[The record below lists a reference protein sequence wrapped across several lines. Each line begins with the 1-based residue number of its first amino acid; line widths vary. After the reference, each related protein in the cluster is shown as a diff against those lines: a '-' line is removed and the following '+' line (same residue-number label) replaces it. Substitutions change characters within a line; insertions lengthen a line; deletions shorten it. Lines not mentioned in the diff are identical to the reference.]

1 MRTLWLRAPFMWL
14 RFPVGALATLFVAA
28 ITAMTAVTSTAFLA
42 STEEG
47 SLREGIEPNRWVA
60 GYRIG
65 FPNYLSTELFRQGI
79 EFYEAF
85 LGEATEFLDERFAD
99 LPYVGKAHLNIVGTP
114 MVAASGNES
123 INLRPVVR
131 TDAVRHV
138 TRLEGNGTAGAW
150 LSDGAAAELG
160 VGPGDDVELIFESR
174 RATIEISG
182 VYKHLAAE
190 PPRVFWSSLSPYV
203 YRDPGQEYDPPPLLL
218 MDLPT
223 YRSVLPQLRDVGGVS
238 VDVPMVE
245 TEMSLAEAERI
256 AATFEST
263 LAAVSSTGPL
273 AGETPSFLFRAA
285 DSSTSMYGIVSSA
298 RERLTT
304 VTPVTEVLSAGA
316 RVVALAL
323 MAAAGFFLV
332 KRRRTEVAV
341 LAARG
346 IGPFA
351 QASRLGLESLMPL
364 LVGSTIGA
372 VGGFLLV
379 EVLGPARDISFG
391 LLTDALPDV
400 AVTVGAGFVL
410 LVLTAAVAARREEQ
424 AIAELPA
431 SVSATH
437 WLVGGVVIAA
447 AAGSIA
453 WRMAQDVSGADADA
467 LEDPWITAAPVL
479 MILGI
484 GFLAAGLFRFAL
496 PFVARVLRFR
506 IPPLYLSA
514 RRLSGASMLT
524 QVLVIAG
531 VWSLGIA
538 IYAFTVSASIDAT
551 ADAKSKLFIGSDF
564 SALVTDVRTVDSVDY
579 SPATG
584 VVRVERMPLNN
595 GGDVAILGV
604 NPATFAD
611 AAFWDSSFAEKDL
624 HALMD
629 SMKGS
634 TEAPLKVIATAD
646 LGPEPAFESPSGTV
660 ELEVVAIVDSFPG
673 QPSNKDMV
681 VMTRGALAYAQ
692 AEMGASSGAARPQI
706 WAKGDRTE
714 IEAALSSS
722 GFSYYQALDSETVL
736 ETPGLQSLLWML
748 GLLAA
753 LGGAAAL
760 IAVFGLL
767 LYLQARQRA
776 ALVSSALTRRM
787 GMSRRAEFVTWSGEV
802 AGALLTSLL
811 AATLIGVQVSNLMK
825 DRLDPRPELL
835 PQPILVVPVT
845 LLLGSLACMLV
856 LSVVSGWR
864 IRSAIDRADVAEVMR
879 T

>member
-1 MRTLWLRAPFMWL
+1 VRALWLRAPFMWL
-14 RFPVGALATLFVAA
+14 RFPVGALAVLFVAA

-42 STEEG
+42 STEQG

-65 FPNYLSTELFRQGI
+65 FPNYLSSELLRRGI
-79 EFYEAF
+79 EFYEGF
-85 LGEATEFLDERFAD
+85 LNDATEFLDERFAD

-114 MVAASGNES
+114 MVAAHGNENV
-123 INLRPVVR
+123 NLRPVVR

-138 TRLEGNGTAGAW
+138 TRLEGTGTGGAW
-150 LSDGAAAELG
+150 LSDGAASELR
-160 VGPGDDVELIFESR
+160 VGPGDEIDLILNSR
-174 RATIEISG
+174 RATLEIAG
-182 VYKHLAAE
+182 TYKHLAGE
-190 PPRVFWSSLSPYV
+190 PPRVFWSSLAPYV

-223 YRSVLPQLRDVGGVS
+223 YRSVLPQLRDVGGIS
-238 VDVPMVE
+238 VDVPLVE

-256 AATFEST
+256 ASTFEST
-263 LAAVSSTGPL
+263 LAAVRSTGPL
-273 AGETPSFLFRAA
+273 SGETSPFFFRAA
-285 DSSTSMYGIVSSA
+285 DSSTSMYGIVASA

-346 IGPFA
+346 IGPMA
-351 QASRLGLESLMPL
+351 QASRLGLESLIPL
-364 LVGSTIGA
+364 VIGGAIGA
-372 VGGFLLV
+372 IGGFLLV

-391 LLTDALPDV
+391 LLTDALPEV
-400 AVTVGAGFVL
+400 AVTVGMGFIL
-410 LVLTAAVAARREEQ
+410 LVLTAAMAVRREER

-431 SVSATH
+431 SVTATH
-437 WLVGGVVIAA
+437 WLVGGVAIAA
-447 AAGSIA
+447 ATGVIA
-453 WRMAQDVSGADADA
+453 WRMTQNITGADADS
-467 LEDPWITAAPVL
+467 LEDPSITAAPVL

-496 PFVARVLRFR
+496 PLVARALRFR

-564 SALVTDVRTVDSVDY
+564 SALVTDARTVDTVDY
-579 SPATG
+579 TPATG
-584 VVRVERMPLNN
+584 VVNVERMPVNE
-595 GGDVAILGV
+595 GSDVSILGV
-604 NPATFAD
+604 DPATFAD
-611 AAFWDSSFAEKDL
+611 AAFWDSSFADTDL
-624 HALMD
+624 HELIDLIQGPA
-629 SMKGS
+629 
-634 TEAPLKVIATAD
+634 AVPLKVIATAD
-646 LGPEPAFESPSGTV
+646 FGPEPSFESPSGTV
-660 ELEVVAIVDSFPG
+660 PLEVVAIVDSFPG
-673 QPSNKDMV
+673 QPSNKDML
-681 VMTRGALAYAQ
+681 VMSRDSLAYAQ

-706 WAKGDRTE
+706 WAKGDRAE

-802 AGALLTSLL
+802 AGALFTSLL
-811 AATLIGVQVSNLMK
+811 TATVIGVQVSDLMK

-835 PQPILVVPVT
+835 PQPILVVPVA
-845 LLLGSLACMLV
+845 LLLALFAGMLV